1 MERQCYDPRP
11 KPVMP
16 ALVVEDLR
24 KTYPGTRRTPSV
36 DALRGIS
43 FAVESGEFFG
53 LLGPNGAGKSTT
65 IGCITTLVRPT
76 SGRVLVDGID
86 VSRNPAEAKRRIA
99 LVPQTRNLDRDLTV
113 REILTYH
120 GRYFGLPAAER
131 ESRASRLL
139 EELHVADRA
148 DARPQTLSGGQQQR
162 VMIARALMHDPKIL
176 LLDEPTTGLDPQA
189 RRLLWETLREL
200 HGRGLAII
208 LTTHYMEEADRLC
221 QRLAIVDHGTILT
234 SDSPEALKR
243 SLPGGQI
250 LDLWVKSAD
259 SLGPALLSIA
269 GVLRQEK
276 VEGDLEERDGVE
288 RLRLFVEPRDGVLD
302 DILHAVRERK
312 GTLHHVSLA
321 TPSLED
327 LYIHLTGKELRE

>member
-1 MERQCYDPRP
+1 M
-11 KPVMP
+11 PV
-16 ALVVEDLR
+16 LVVEGLQ
-24 KTYPGTRRTPSV
+24 KTYPGTRKSPPV
-36 DALRGIS
+36 EAVRGIS
-43 FAVESGEFFG
+43 FEVESGEFFG

-65 IGCITTLVRPT
+65 LGCITTLVRPT
-76 SGRVLVDGID
+76 SGRIEVDGID
-86 VSRNPAEAKRRIA
+86 VTRNPAEAKRRIA
-99 LVPQTRNLDRDLTV
+99 VVPQTRNLDRDLTV

-120 GRYFGLPAAER
+120 GRYFGLPAEER

-139 EELHVADRA
+139 GELQIADKA
-148 DARPQTLSGGQQQR
+148 NAKPQTLSGGQQQR

-221 QRLAIVDHGTILT
+221 QRLAIIDHGKILT
-234 SDSPEALKR
+234 SDTPETLKR

-250 LDLWVKSAD
+250 LDLWIKTAD
-259 SLGPALLSIA
+259 SLGPALAQIN
-269 GVLRQEK
+269 GVLRHEEIE
-276 VEGDLEERDGVE
+276 VELEERDGLK

-302 DILHAVRERK
+302 DILHAVREKK
-312 GTLHHVSLA
+312 GTLHHVSLM